1 MEFERSAG
9 ILLPI
14 FSLPSKYGIGTMGGE
29 AYKFIDF
36 LEKAGQ
42 KYWQILPIGPTGY
55 GDSPYQS
62 FSTFAGNPYFIDL
75 DFLVESGDIS
85 LEDVQAVS
93 WYEREDSVDYGMI
106 YNGRNY
112 ILEKVYHNS
121 YAKYEREIEDFKR
134 ENEYWIDN
142 YSLYMAL
149 KKHFGMKSYID
160 WEDRGARLRDEES
173 LNRYRELLKEDINY
187 YTFIQFI
194 FYRQWEKL
202 KAYANSK
209 NIEIIGDIPIYVSLD
224 SSDCWA
230 NPKLFLLDEENV
242 PTFIAGVPPDYF
254 SEDGQL
260 WGNPLYNWA
269 EMKNQDYAWWKER
282 IKGAK
287 KLYDVIRIDH
297 FRGFESFYK
306 VKYGSTN
313 ARIGEWEKGGDI
325 DFIQSIKREF
335 PDTKFIAENLGL
347 QSDEVRALLAASE
360 YPGMKIV
367 CFAFDADDKNEFL
380 PHRYEKNC
388 VCYAGTH
395 DNDTILS
402 WSQKVNPREVEF
414 AKAYGGI
421 SEAEG
426 MCYGILRL
434 GLSSVANVFVAQLQD
449 YMELGEEGRINM
461 PGKASGNWSWRLKN
475 IPEDALAYRIRGICN
490 MYSR

>member
-14 FSLPSKYGIGTMGGE
+14 FSLPSKYGIGTMGAE

-75 DFLVESGDIS
+75 DFLIENGDLSREDVES
-85 LEDVQAVS
+85 VS
-93 WYEREDSVDYGMI
+93 WYQQEDRVDYGMI

-112 ILEKVYHNS
+112 ILEKLYHNS
-121 YAKYEREIEDFKR
+121 YNKYINEIEQFKK

-142 YSLYMAL
+142 YALYMAL
-149 KKHFGMKSYID
+149 KKHFGMKCFID
-160 WEDRGARLRDEES
+160 WEDRAARLREEES
-173 LNRYRELLKEDINY
+173 LNRYREILKEDINY
-187 YTFIQFI
+187 YTFIQFV

-202 KAYANSK
+202 KSYANSK

-230 NPKLFLLDEENV
+230 NPSLFLLDEENI

-260 WGNPLYNWA
+260 WGNPLYDWA
-269 EMKNQDYAWWKER
+269 EMKKDDYAWWKER
-282 IKGAK
+282 IRGAK
-287 KLYDVIRIDH
+287 KLYDVIRVDH

-306 VKYGSTN
+306 VKYGETT
-313 ARIGEWEKGGDI
+313 ARVGEWEKGGDI
-325 DFIQSIKREF
+325 DFIKSIKCEF
-335 PDTKFIAENLGL
+335 PDAKLIAEDLGL
-347 QSDEVRALLAASE
+347 QSDEVRALLKESAF
-360 YPGMKIV
+360 PGMKIV
-367 CFAFDADDKNEFL
+367 CFAFDSDDKNDFL
-380 PHRYEKNC
+380 PHRYPKNC
-388 VCYAGTH
+388 ICYAGTH

-402 WSQKVNPREVEF
+402 WSQKVNQREVDF
-414 AKAYGGI
+414 AKRYGGI
-421 SEAEG
+421 GSEEG
-426 MCYGILRL
+426 ICYGILRL
-434 GLSSVANVFVAQLQD
+434 GLSSIANVFIAQLQD
-449 YMELGEEGRINM
+449 YMELGEEARINM
-461 PGKASGNWSWRLKN
+461 PGKADGNWVWRLKS
-475 IPEDALAYRIRGICN
+475 IPNDDLAYKIAGLCRI
-490 MYSR
+490 YSR